1 MCSDASVAKRVWE
14 AKTFFGLSFVK
25 SGSKDKWG
33 LKFY

>member
-25 SGSKDKWG
+25 SESKISG
-33 LKFY
+33 V